1 MKWALIVMAAILAV
15 LVGLVA
21 WRGQLAEAAR
31 ASWAQAGQFLP
42 VLLLAMLVIGCTEVL
57 LSKALVER
65 WLSDAAGWRGIAIGW
80 GAGILTPGG
89 SLMGLPIVAGLQR
102 AGVSMPVL
110 VTYLV
115 SLATLSV
122 IRIPLEVG
130 LIGGRLAAI
139 RFVTCLLLP
148 PVAGVLTRW
157 VAPLLLRG

>member
-1 MKWALIVMAAILAV
+1 MKWAIIVMLGFLAV
-15 LVGLVA
+15 LVGIVA
-21 WRGQLAEAAR
+21 WRGQLGEAAR
-31 ASWAQAGQFLP
+31 ASWSQAGQFLP
-42 VLLLAMLVIGCTEVL
+42 VLVLAMLVVGCTEVL
-57 LSKALVER
+57 LSRELVER

-89 SLMGLPIVAGLQR
+89 SLVGLPIVAGLQR
-102 AGVSMPVL
+102 VGVGVPVL

-139 RFVTCLLLP
+139 RFVVCLLLP
-148 PVAGVLTRW
+148 PLAGLLTRW
-157 VAPLLLRG
+157 IMPLWRG